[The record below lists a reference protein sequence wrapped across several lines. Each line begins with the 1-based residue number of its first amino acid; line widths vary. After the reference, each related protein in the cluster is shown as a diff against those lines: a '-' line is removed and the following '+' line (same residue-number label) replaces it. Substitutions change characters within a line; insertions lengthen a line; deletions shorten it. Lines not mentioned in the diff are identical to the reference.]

1 MGNSLTRKEKLEFEA
16 KATEAMLYRMNKLD
30 KKRNFRRKLII
41 FLFFLFLFCALVTCV
56 VWHSWQIIFYC
67 GFGLVCLFGIFEEQI
82 YEKHRKE
89 ILNAFNGPDN
99 INLRFF

>member
-16 KATEAMLYRMNKLD
+16 KATEAMQYRMNKLD

-67 GFGLVCLFGIFEEQI
+67 CFGLDCLFGIFEEQI
-82 YEKHRKE
+82 YEKRRKE